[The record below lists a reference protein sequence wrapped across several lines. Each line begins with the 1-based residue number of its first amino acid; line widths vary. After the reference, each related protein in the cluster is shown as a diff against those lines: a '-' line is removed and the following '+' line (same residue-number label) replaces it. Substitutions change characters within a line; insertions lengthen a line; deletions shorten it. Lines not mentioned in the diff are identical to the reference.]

1 MLYKQALNIM
11 KKALFLTLALYA
23 TTLVFAQNFGTTQ
36 FATLSRNDSIIGTYY
51 GSNALREAYNAAID
65 SDIVTLSAGHF
76 NSTFSGYSYV
86 QKNITIRGTGYD
98 TASTVEV
105 LPTYLD
111 NTFHIERP
119 ILLEGVYCTSTVY
132 MNTSNIR
139 FNKCRFHQIQG
150 LVSTHSQCIF
160 TNCLISSWN
169 GQNTTQTVFTNCVIL
184 NSYSNSYDIYNN
196 CIIGISPE
204 LTNYKEIHN
213 SITFSNDTTG
223 VGNATNV
230 YYTVGIRAQ
239 DTAQFYANRAGRN
252 NQTIHSFSSIFKTFS
267 GTYTKGET
275 FELQDNIVNTLLG
288 SDSTQIGIYGGAL
301 PFNNRVTDPRI
312 IGHSVD
318 LHSNAN
324 GQINVYINLRNSNN

>member
-1 MLYKQALNIM
+1 M
-11 KKALFLTLALYA
+11 KKALFLCLTLMSA
-23 TTLVFAQNFGTTQ
+23 TFGFAQNFGTTQ
-36 FATLSRNDSIIGTYY
+36 FATLSRNDSIIGTFY
-51 GSNALREAYNAAID
+51 GSGALEAAYNAAID

-76 NSTFSGYSYV
+76 NSSAFDPWNNI
-86 QKNITIRGTGYD
+86 QKTITIRGTGYD

-111 NTFHIERP
+111 NAFGIHRP
-119 ILLEGVYCTSTVY
+119 ILLEGVYCTSDVRILS
-132 MNTSNIR
+132 SNIR
-139 FNKCRFHQIQG
+139 FNKCRFSQMYGDYGTQIQC
-150 LVSTHSQCIF
+150 VF

-169 GQNTTQTVFTNCVIL
+169 GRSTTQTVFANCVIL
-184 NSYSNSYDIYNN
+184 NSYNNSYDIYNN

-204 LTNYKEIHN
+204 LTDYKEIHN

-223 VGNATNV
+223 IGNATNV
-230 YYTVGIRAQ
+230 YNTVGIRAQ

-252 NQTIHSFSSIFKTFS
+252 NQTFHSFSSIFKTFN
-267 GTYTKGET
+267 GTYTEGET
-275 FELQDNIVNTLLG
+275 FELQDNIANTLLG

-324 GQINVYINLRNSNN
+324 GQINVYINLRNSND

>member
-1 MLYKQALNIM
+1 M
-11 KKALFLTLALYA
+11 KKALFLCLTLMSA
-23 TTLVFAQNFGTTQ
+23 TFGFAQNFGTTQ
-36 FATLSRNDSIIGTYY
+36 FATLSRNDSIIGTFY
-51 GSNALREAYNAAID
+51 GSGALEAAYNAAID

-76 NSTFSGYSYV
+76 NINYIR
-86 QKNITIRGTGYD
+86 KNITIRGTGYD

-111 NTFHIERP
+111 GPFNIYPP

-132 MNTSNIR
+132 ISTSNIR
-139 FNKCRFHQIQG
+139 FNKCRFNQIEG
-150 LVSTHSQCIF
+150 YGVTRSQCIF
-160 TNCLISSWN
+160 SNCLISSWN
-169 GQNTTQTVFTNCVIL
+169 GQSTTQTVFANCVIL
-184 NSYSNSYDIYNN
+184 NSYNNSYDIYNN

-204 LTNYKEIHN
+204 LTDYKEIHN

-223 VGNATNV
+223 IGNATNV
-230 YYTVGIRAQ
+230 YNTVGIRVQ

-252 NQTIHSFSSIFKTFS
+252 NQTFHGFSSIFKTFN
-267 GTYTKGET
+267 GTYTEGET
-275 FELQDNIVNTLLG
+275 FELQDNIANTLLG

-324 GQINVYINLRNSNN
+324 GQINVYINLRNSND

>member
-1 MLYKQALNIM
+1 M
-11 KKALFLTLALYA
+11 KKALFLCLTLMSA
-23 TTLVFAQNFGTTQ
+23 TFGFAQNFGTTQ
-36 FATLSRNDSIIGTYY
+36 FATLSRNDSIIGTFY
-51 GSNALREAYNAAID
+51 GSGALVAAYNAAIN

-76 NSTFSGYSYV
+76 NTNFPSGYGSYI

-111 NTFHIERP
+111 NNNQLTINSP
-119 ILLEGVYCTSTVY
+119 ILLEGVYCTSTVNIY
-132 MNTSNIR
+132 SSNIR
-139 FNKCRFHQIQG
+139 INKCRFHQIQG
-150 LVSTHSQCIF
+150 LVSASQCIF

-169 GQNTTQTVFTNCVIL
+169 GRSTTQTVFANCVIL
-184 NSYSNSYDIYNN
+184 NSYNNSYDIYNN

-204 LTNYKEIHN
+204 LTDYKEIHN

-223 VGNATNV
+223 IGNATNV
-230 YYTVGIRAQ
+230 YNTVGIRAQ

-252 NQTIHSFSSIFKTFS
+252 NQTFHSFSSIFKTFN
-267 GTYTKGET
+267 GTYTEGET
-275 FELQDNIVNTLLG
+275 FELQDNIANTLLG

-324 GQINVYINLRNSNN
+324 GQINVYINLRNSND

>member
-1 MLYKQALNIM
+1 M
-11 KKALFLTLALYA
+11 KKALFLCLTLMSA
-23 TTLVFAQNFGTTQ
+23 TFGFAQNFGTTQ
-36 FATLSRNDSIIGTYY
+36 FATLSRNDSIIGTFY
-51 GSNALREAYNAAID
+51 GSGALVAAYNAAID

-76 NSTFSGYSYV
+76 NTNFPYYSNI

-111 NTFHIERP
+111 NEFSIDRP
-119 ILLEGVYCTSTVY
+119 ILMEGVYCISDVKIFS
-132 MNTSNIR
+132 SNIR
-139 FNKCRFHQIQG
+139 FNKCRFNQIAGYAGTQI
-150 LVSTHSQCIF
+150 QCIF

-169 GQNTTQTVFTNCVIL
+169 GRNTTQTVFANCVIL
-184 NSYSNSYDIYNN
+184 NSYNNSYDIYNN

-204 LTNYKEIHN
+204 LTDYKEIHN

-223 VGNATNV
+223 IGNATNV
-230 YYTVGIRAQ
+230 YNTVGIRAQ
-239 DTAQFYANRAGRN
+239 DSAQFYANRAGRN
-252 NQTIHSFSSIFKTFS
+252 NQTFHSFSSIFKTFN
-267 GTYTKGET
+267 GTYTEGET
-275 FELQDNIVNTLLG
+275 FELQDNIANTLLG

-301 PFNNRVTDPRI
+301 PFDNHVTDPRI
-312 IGHSVD
+312 IEHSVD

>member
-1 MLYKQALNIM
+1 M
-11 KKALFLTLALYA
+11 KKALFLCLTLMSA
-23 TTLVFAQNFGTTQ
+23 TFGFAQNFGTTQ
-36 FATLSRNDSIIGTYY
+36 FATLSRNDSIIGTLY
-51 GSNALREAYNAAID
+51 GSGALEAAYNAAID

-76 NSTFSGYSYV
+76 NSSAFDPWNNI
-86 QKNITIRGTGYD
+86 QKTITIRGTGYD

-111 NTFHIERP
+111 NAFGIHRP
-119 ILLEGVYCTSTVY
+119 ILLEGVYCTSDVRILS
-132 MNTSNIR
+132 SNIR
-139 FNKCRFHQIQG
+139 FNKCRFSQMYGDYGTQIQC
-150 LVSTHSQCIF
+150 VF

-169 GQNTTQTVFTNCVIL
+169 GRSTTQTVFANCVIL
-184 NSYSNSYDIYNN
+184 NSYNNSYDIYNN

-204 LTNYKEIHN
+204 LTDYKEIHN

-223 VGNATNV
+223 IGNATNV
-230 YYTVGIRAQ
+230 YNTVGIRAQ

-252 NQTIHSFSSIFKTFS
+252 NQTFHSFSSIFKTFN
-267 GTYTKGET
+267 GTYTEGET
-275 FELQDNIVNTLLG
+275 FELQDNIANTLLG

-324 GQINVYINLRNSNN
+324 GQINVYINLRNSND

>member
-1 MLYKQALNIM
+1 M
-11 KKALFLTLALYA
+11 KKVLFLCLTLMSA
-23 TTLVFAQNFGTTQ
+23 TFGFAQNFGTTQ
-36 FATLSRNDSIIGTYY
+36 FATLSRNDSIIGTFY
-51 GSNALREAYNAAID
+51 GSGALGAAYNAAID

-76 NSTFSGYSYV
+76 NSSVFDPWHYI
-86 QKNITIRGTGYD
+86 QKTITIRGTGYD

-111 NTFHIERP
+111 NAFGINRP
-119 ILLEGVYCTSTVY
+119 ILLEGVYCTSTVDIR
-132 MNTSNIR
+132 TSNIR
-139 FNKCRFHQIQG
+139 FNKCRFNQIYG
-150 LVSTHSQCIF
+150 GSNSQCIF
-160 TNCLISSWN
+160 TNCLISSWD
-169 GQNTTQTVFTNCVIL
+169 GQYTTQTVFTNCVIL
-184 NSYSNSYDIYNN
+184 NSYNNSYDIYNN

-223 VGNATNV
+223 IGNATNV
-230 YYTVGIRAQ
+230 YNTIGIRTQ
-239 DTAQFYANRAGRN
+239 DSAQFYTNRAGRN
-252 NQTIHSFSSIFKTFS
+252 NQTFHSFSSIFKTFN
-267 GTYTKGET
+267 GTYTEGET
-275 FELQDNIVNTLLG
+275 FELQDNIANTLLG

-324 GQINVYINLRNSNN
+324 GQINVYINLRNSND